1 MIQNISAF
9 HWFLKHSKCFYKPLI
24 SLIIKV
30 WTSKKLN
37 IEWNKSI
44 VCLTWSKL
52 LARHYHFCI
61 CFFLHLNPFRFTLK
75 PHMMPTLGGK
85 KKKGQSTHFWWS
97 VVLLQ
102 SALHCVLY
110 IVRKYIVL
118 YGGKSMK
125 GNMCDSQTTDTVFLW
140 YFVSCLVELC
150 SFVYNVS
157 WMYAWR
163 PYMMDVHMSETKN

>member
-61 CFFLHLNPFRFTLK
+61 CFILHLNPFRFTLK
-75 PHMMPTLGGK
+75 PHMMPTLWGK
-85 KKKGQSTHFWWS
+85 KRGK
-97 VVLLQ
+97 
-102 SALHCVLY
+102 ALIFGEASSYCNLRYTVYYILFGNTLYCMEGNRWKATCV
-110 IVRKYIVL
+110 IVRQRTQCF
-118 YGGKSMK
+118 
-125 GNMCDSQTTDTVFLW
+125 CDTL
-140 YFVSCLVELC
+140 
-150 SFVYNVS
+150 
-157 WMYAWR
+157 
-163 PYMMDVHMSETKN
+163 